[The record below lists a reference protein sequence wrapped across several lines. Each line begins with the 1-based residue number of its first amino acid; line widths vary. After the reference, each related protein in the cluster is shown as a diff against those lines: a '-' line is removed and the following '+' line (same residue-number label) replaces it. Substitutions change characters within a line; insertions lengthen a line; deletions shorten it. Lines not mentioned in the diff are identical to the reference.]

1 MLDLPYS
8 IGSFNPLGLVDN
20 PDTFVELKAKE
31 LKNGHLAMFSMF
43 GFFMQA
49 IVIGKG
55 PLENLGD
62 HLADHVAKFT

>member
-1 MLDLPYS
+1 
-8 IGSFNPLGLVDN
+8 LVDN